1 MLSFRQRI
9 SLAPLGLAMVVA
21 ILSTT
26 RVSVAQESA
35 TPAALRPRVPIAQQA
50 DLTAEQWRRL
60 DRAVDRGIDFLSK
73 HQQADGSFPTA
84 PDGQP
89 GVTSLCVMAM
99 LARGHQPGKG
109 RYGAQIE
116 RAIEYVLDRQ
126 IPSGGLLQPGA
137 DVAGHYSHGISGV
150 MLTEVFGMTD
160 ARLRTR
166 IGVAVNKAL
175 QYTRS
180 QQLRPKHDPA
190 ERGGWRYL
198 TPSNGNDAD
207 LSVTAWQLMFLRAAR
222 NAEFNVPEQW
232 VKEAMGYVHRSFDVN
247 ERAFVYALSGF
258 RRVTTRGMVGAGVVS
273 LALGGEHGSETAR
286 LAGDWILATSFE
298 PYNRDRG
305 GADRDRYHFAAFYCS
320 QAMFQL
326 GGDYWKRFFPGLL
339 KVLAD
344 AQHDD
349 GSWDPEATDNDSYGN
364 AYTTAFAILALA
376 TPYQMLPVY
385 QR

>member
-1 MLSFRQRI
+1 MSRI
-9 SLAPLGLAMVVA
+9 SRALLGFAMFVA
-21 ILSTT
+21 ILAAT
-26 RVSVAQESA
+26 RISVAQESA
-35 TPAALRPRVPIAQQA
+35 ARAARRQRMPIALQA
-50 DLTAEQWRRL
+50 DLTTEQWRRV
-60 DRAVDRGIDFLSK
+60 DRAVDRGIDFLSRS
-73 HQQADGSFPTA
+73 QQADGSFPTA

-126 IPSGGLLQPGA
+126 ISSGAFMQPGA

-150 MLTEVFGMTD
+150 MLAEVYGMTD
-160 ARLRTR
+160 ARLGAR
-166 IGVAVNKAL
+166 IRVAVNKAL
-175 QYTRS
+175 QYTRR
-180 QQLRPKHDPA
+180 QQLRPKGDPA
-190 ERGGWRYL
+190 ERGGWRYV
-198 TPSNGNDAD
+198 SSGNGPDAD
-207 LSVTAWQLMFLRAAR
+207 LSVTSWQLMFLRAAR
-222 NAEFNVPEQW
+222 NADFNVPEEW
-232 VKEAMGYVHRSFDVN
+232 VKEAMDYVHHSFDSN

-273 LALGGEHGSETAR
+273 LALGGEHHSETAR

-298 PYNRDRG
+298 PYNRDRSG
-305 GADRDRYHFAAFYCS
+305 DDRDRYHFAAFYCS

-326 GGDYWKRFFPGLL
+326 GGDYWKRFFPPLL

-344 AQHDD
+344 NQHDD
-349 GSWDPEATDNDSYGN
+349 GSWDPEATDQDSRYGSTC
-364 AYTTAFAILALA
+364 TTAFAVLALA